1 METDTMDLRHD
12 FAAGLARTA
21 LADTEA
27 EFARALKRDITK
39 RQRAALVN
47 LREKSVVALRYIEA
61 GRNDRLPASVLDE
74 TLQGIRDILH
84 GSQKEAIAKAA
95 SGPGNRA
102 AGLERDGLIPD
113 PLTGAKLEG
122 EALVQACVALAK
134 EFKELAER
142 ARKVMKKFGAEQ
154 DFDEW
159 ERKYHKRIA
168 EALLKTGSMARSDRD
183 VRSTPNPLGPTR
195 RSAGYAR
202 AASGRAREAD
212 DSAPPART
220 LKRRRDQM
228 LSLTP
233 TTIPNPDDAIAA
245 QVAAFEADL
254 RRRNDPAVLAENAA
268 AREWR
273 YSAAASAPTRVC
285 LRYASVTGGI

>member
-1 METDTMDLRHD
+1 MDLRHD

-74 TLQGIRDILH
+74 ALQGIRDILH
-84 GSQKEAIAKAA
+84 GSQKEAVAKAA

-113 PLTGAKLEG
+113 ALTGAKLEG

-142 ARKVMKKFGAEQ
+142 ARKVMKKFGAER
-154 DFDEW
+154 DFDDW

-168 EALLKTGSMARSDRD
+168 EALLKQDLWLAQIEMSEAR
-183 VRSTPNPLGPTR
+183 
-195 RSAGYAR
+195 
-202 AASGRAREAD
+202 
-212 DSAPPART
+212 RT
-220 LKRRRDQM
+220 LSALLD
-228 LSLTP
+228 
-233 TTIPNPDDAIAA
+233 AA
-245 QVAAFEADL
+245 QVTHALQAG
-254 RRRNDPAVLAENAA
+254 
-268 AREWR
+268 
-273 YSAAASAPTRVC
+273 APEKPMIPHRQ
-285 LRYASVTGGI
+285 RAH

>member
-168 EALLKTGSMARSDRD
+168 EALLKQDLWLAQIEMSEAR
-183 VRSTPNPLGPTR
+183 
-195 RSAGYAR
+195 
-202 AASGRAREAD
+202 
-212 DSAPPART
+212 RT
-220 LKRRRDQM
+220 LSALLD
-228 LSLTP
+228 
-233 TTIPNPDDAIAA
+233 AA
-245 QVAAFEADL
+245 QVTHALQAGEPEKPMIPHRQRAH
-254 RRRNDPAVLAENAA
+254 
-268 AREWR
+268 
-273 YSAAASAPTRVC
+273 
-285 LRYASVTGGI
+285 